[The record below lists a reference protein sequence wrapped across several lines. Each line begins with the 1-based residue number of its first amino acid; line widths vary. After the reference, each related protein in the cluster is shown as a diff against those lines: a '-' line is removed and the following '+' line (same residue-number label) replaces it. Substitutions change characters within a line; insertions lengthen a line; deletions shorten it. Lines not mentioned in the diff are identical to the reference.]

1 MSKKRRSKKKATAAP
16 KTMVSGIT
24 PRRLLTVVVAAVA
37 LLLAAVSIH
46 AYESGQQELHDLT
59 VIGQGEPVIVQ
70 IHDPNCPTCR
80 RLKKIVT
87 GALESHDSV
96 VYRLANI
103 RTASGKALQE
113 KYAVPHVTLLFFDG
127 AGKHVHTTTGLQT
140 SAQIDRV
147 ISRFIPPT

>member
-1 MSKKRRSKKKATAAP
+1 
-16 KTMVSGIT
+16 MVSGIT